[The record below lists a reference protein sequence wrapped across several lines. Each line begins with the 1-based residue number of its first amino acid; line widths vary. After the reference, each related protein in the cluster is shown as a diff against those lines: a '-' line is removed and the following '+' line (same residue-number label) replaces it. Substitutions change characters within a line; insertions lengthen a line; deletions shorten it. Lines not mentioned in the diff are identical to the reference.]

1 MIFLFPPSRPFYPSN
16 RILGFKRKRLEFTSS
31 IHTPLEAHTIMRGK
45 GGKIVYSIKLKGQII
60 LPNMGPYPLRLFKP
74 VDIPPKKGIRYK
86 NAGRVE

>member
-1 MIFLFPPSRPFYPSN
+1 
-16 RILGFKRKRLEFTSS
+16 
-31 IHTPLEAHTIMRGK
+31 MRGK